1 MVTDGQVRVLLR
13 ELSRGRSLKL
23 SSEISGMDEKTARK
37 WRDSGCLPSEVKVPH
52 DWRTR
57 EDPFEEVWPEVAEQ
71 LSINHGLQAKTLFA
85 WLQRKYPGRFEDGQ
99 LRTLQ
104 RRVKVWR
111 ATEGP
116 PKEVFFAQVHPPGR
130 LGASD
135 FTFAN
140 ELEVTIQ
147 GQRFDHLLYHFVLTY
162 SNWET
167 ASICFSESF
176 ESLSEGFQRALW
188 ELGGVPQR
196 HRTDR
201 LSAATNNLSERE
213 EFAQRYEALLRHYR
227 IEGERTQAGHGNEN
241 GDVEQLHRR
250 FKDAVSQALM
260 LRGSRDF
267 GSREEY
273 ERFLRE
279 LLGQL
284 NAGRTTRLAEE
295 QKVLRRLPAMKL
307 SSVKHLTARVDSG
320 SLIHVGGNA
329 YSVNSRLIG
338 EKVEVWLRA
347 EELEIWYAQK
357 LIERLPRL
365 RGRGKHRIQYRHVID
380 WLVRKPGA
388 FENYRYRED
397 LFPTS
402 RFRMA
407 YDELSDRSPARASKE
422 YLRILELAARQS
434 ESEVDDA
441 LRHLFGQD
449 RTISFESVE
458 ALVCHDSKPASAMV
472 VEVAEADLSAFDELL
487 TDKEVDDDSCGT
499 DEGFVDHA
507 SEGSASADV
516 S

>member
-1 MVTDGQVRVLLR
+1 MVTDGQVKRLRRFLLG
-13 ELSRGRSLKL
+13 GRSL
-23 SSEISGMDEKTARK
+23 SSAAEMSEMDEKTARK
-37 WRDSGCLPSEVKVPH
+37 WRDSERLPSEVVVHH

-57 EDPFEEVWPEVAEQ
+57 GDPFTEVWPEVSEQ
-71 LSINHGLQAKTLFA
+71 LSLNAGLQAKTLFA
-85 WLQRKYPGRFEDGQ
+85 WLQRRYPGRFTDGQ

-140 ELEVTIQ
+140 SLEVTIQ

-167 ASICFSESF
+167 TSICFSESF
-176 ESLSEGFQRALW
+176 ESLSEGLQRALW
-188 ELGGVPQR
+188 ELGGIPLR

-201 LSAATNNLSERE
+201 LSAATSNLSERE
-213 EFAQRYEALLRHYR
+213 EFTQRYEGLLRHYGL
-227 IEGERTQAGHGNEN
+227 EGERTQAGHGNEN

-267 GSREEY
+267 ESRIAY
-273 ERFLRE
+273 ERFLRD
-279 LLGQL
+279 LLAQL
-284 NAGRTTRLAEE
+284 NAGRMSRLAEE
-295 QKVLRRLPAMKL
+295 QKVLRPLPPTKL
-307 SSVKHLTARVDSG
+307 SSVKHLTARVDTG

-338 EKVEVWLRA
+338 EKVDVWIHA
-347 EELEIWYAQK
+347 EELEVWYAQK
-357 LIERLPRL
+357 LVERLPRL

-388 FENYRYRED
+388 FERYRYRED

-407 YDELSDRSPARASKE
+407 YDELTGRMPTHSSKE
-422 YLRILELAARQS
+422 YLRILELAARVN
-434 ESEVDDA
+434 ESSVDAA
-441 LRHLFGQD
+441 LHHLFKQD
-449 RTISFESVE
+449 RAISFETVE
-458 ALVCHDSKPASAMV
+458 ALVCQESKPTSAMD

-487 TDKEVDDDSCGT
+487 TDKEVEYDSRIA
-499 DEGFVDHA
+499 DEGTIDHA
-507 SEGSASADV
+507 SEGPAPADV

>member
-1 MVTDGQVRVLLR
+1 MVTDGQVRCLLR
-13 ELSRGRSLKL
+13 LLSRGKSLSL
-23 SSEISGMDEKTARK
+23 GAEIAGMDEKTARK
-37 WRDSGCLPSEVKVPH
+37 WRDAGRLPSESSLHH

-57 EDPFEEVWPEVAEQ
+57 EDPFTEVWGEVAEQ
-71 LSINHGLQAKTLFA
+71 LSLNAGLQAKTLFA
-85 WLQRKYPGRFEDGQ
+85 WLQRTYPGRFQDGQ

-116 PKEVFFAQVHPPGR
+116 PKEVFFAQAHAPGR

-140 ELEVTIQ
+140 ELEVTIA
-147 GQRFDHLLYHFVLTY
+147 GRRFDHLLYHFVLTY

-176 ESLSEGFQRALW
+176 ESLSEGLQRALW
-188 ELGGVPQR
+188 ELGGSPER

-201 LSAATNNLSERE
+201 LSAATNNLSEQE
-213 EFAQRYEALLRHYR
+213 EFTQRYEALLRHYR
-227 IEGERTQAGHGNEN
+227 LQGERTQAGRGNEN

-250 FKDAVSQALM
+250 FKDAISQALM

-267 GSREEY
+267 QSRAAY
-273 ERFLRE
+273 EQFLRE
-279 LLGQL
+279 LLAQL
-284 NAGRTTRLAEE
+284 NAGRSDRLAEE
-295 QKVLRRLPAMKL
+295 HKTLRPLPAQKL
-307 SSVKHLTARVDSG
+307 LSVKRLSVRVDSG
-320 SLIHVGGNA
+320 SLIHVGGNV

-347 EELEIWYAQK
+347 DELEVWYAQK

-365 RGRGKHRIQYRHVID
+365 RGRGKHRIAYRHVID

-407 YDELSDRSPARASKE
+407 YDELSTRGATRSPKE
-422 YLRILELAARQS
+422 YLRILELAARGN
-434 ESEVDDA
+434 ESAVDAA
-441 LRHLFGQD
+441 LHRLLAQD
-449 RTISFESVE
+449 RTISFEAVE
-458 ALVCHDSKPASAMV
+458 ALTDQGTEPTWSID
-472 VEVAEADLSAFDELL
+472 VEVAPADLSAFDELL
-487 TDKEVDDDSCGT
+487 TDKEVEDDSSGA
-499 DEGFVDHA
+499 DEGLVDRA
-507 SEGSASADV
+507 PEGSASADV